1 MDIKYSDYKILVV
14 DDVEA
19 NLLLTKAILS
29 REGFIVSTAVN
40 GLDALSKVEIEDPD
54 LILLDVMMPVMD
66 GYQTAMRLRENPDH
80 IFTPIM
86 FLTALNSPE
95 DIVKGFSYGGNDF
108 IAKPFN
114 KEELIIRVKHQI
126 SLIAAKRIIEK
137 QNAELTQTI
146 QGRDKMYSVI
156 AHDLRGPLGSIK
168 MILDFL
174 HQNLPMDIIGKENE
188 EMLTVANQTAEDLF
202 QLLDN
207 LLKWTKNQM
216 GRLNVVFQELNTEV
230 VAQSVLEV
238 YKSAAQLKG
247 ISLKVISDK
256 QTLVWGDADMIKT
269 ILRNLIG
276 NAIKFSYPNSTIEVS
291 ISCERNRIII
301 SVKDNG
307 CGISDEDQKKLLRK
321 DTHFS
326 TFGTNKEEGSGLGL
340 LLCQELVDK
349 MNGEFWFSSAQGIGS
364 IFSFSLPRL
373 TND

>member
-1 MDIKYSDYKILVV
+1 MDLKFSDYKILVV

-29 REGFIVSTAVN
+29 REGFIVSTAIN
-40 GLDALSKVEIEDPD
+40 GLDALSKVEIDKPD

-66 GYQTAMRLRENPDH
+66 GYQTAIKLRENPEH
-80 IFTPIM
+80 TFIPII
-86 FLTALNSPE
+86 FLTALNSTE
-95 DIVKGFSYGGNDF
+95 DIVKGFSFGGNDF

-114 KEELIIRVKHQI
+114 KDELIIRVKNQI
-126 SLIAAKRIIEK
+126 SLIAAMKIIEK

-174 HQNLPMDIIGKENE
+174 HQNMPADSIGPENE
-188 EMLTVANQTAEDLF
+188 EMLSVASQTAEDLF

-216 GRLNVVFQELNTEV
+216 GRLNVVFQELNLSAIALGVTDI
-230 VAQSVLEV
+230 
-238 YKSAAQLKG
+238 YKSSAQMKG
-247 ISLKVISDK
+247 LTLQVTSPDRI
-256 QTLVWGDADMIKT
+256 LVWADADMIKT

-276 NAIKFSYPNSTIEVS
+276 NAIKFSYPNSTIEIAVL
-291 ISCERNRIII
+291 CERNRVIV
-301 SVKDNG
+301 SVKDTG
-307 CGISDEDQKKLLRK
+307 CGISEEDQKKLLRR
-321 DTHFS
+321 DMNFS

-340 LLCQELVDK
+340 LLCKELIDK
-349 MNGEFWFSSAQGIGS
+349 MNGEFWFSSAQGVGS
-364 IFSFSLPRL
+364 IFSFSLPLL
-373 TND
+373 TEV